1 MQYTITFKLVFL
13 LVLVVMTAPIQ
24 VQAEPAPEI
33 KQAQSL
39 TELLQ
44 QIKQVQ
50 EKQRQ
55 ELRAREQRF
64 LQQQAQQKA
73 RLAQARV
80 EKLQQEKSLQPM
92 VDELQ
97 QMTLEVQQLELRLT
111 EQGQDLR
118 DLQGAFT
125 RIAGE
130 VKGSLQ
136 QSLITAQL
144 PQREAELQRLAE
156 LEVLPEIADLESL
169 WLLLQEEMTRSSEV
183 NRYQGQYTD
192 VNGQIRDVGLVR
204 VGAFTTFAASGF
216 LQYLPETTE
225 LLLPATQPGQRYL
238 STIQDFKQQP
248 GALNTLIIDPTRGA
262 LIRQLGASLSLR
274 ERVEQAGLI
283 GVIILVLGALGFL
296 LSLWRISVLGWVS
309 MKVNAQLKHLETP
322 RQDNPLGRVLIKA
335 GQFKAERD
343 ENYQFKVDETVLS
356 ELPALERGQN
366 FIKLLA
372 AIAPLLGLLGT
383 VTGMILTFQSIS
395 LFGNGDPK
403 LMAGGI
409 SQALMTTVLGLV
421 VAIPLLFSHSFV
433 VSLSRNLVQR
443 LDEQSAGLL
452 AQRLEGES
460 NHADI

>member
-1 MQYTITFKLVFL
+1 MQYTLTSKMVFL
-13 LVLVVMTAPIQ
+13 FVLMLMAVPVQA
-24 VQAEPAPEI
+24 QAEPEPDV

-50 EKQRQ
+50 EKQRE
-55 ELRAREQRF
+55 ELRTREQHF

-73 RLAQARV
+73 RLAKARA
-80 EKLQQEKSLQPM
+80 EKLKQEKSLQPM

-97 QMTLEVQQLELRLT
+97 ALTGEVENLESQLTQR
-111 EQGQDLR
+111 GQDLR

-130 VKGSLQ
+130 VSGSLQ

-144 PQREAELQRLAE
+144 PQREAELQRLAG
-156 LEVLPEIADLESL
+156 LEALPEIADLESL
-169 WLLLQEEMTRSSEV
+169 WLLLQEEMTRSAEV
-183 NRYQGQYTD
+183 ARYQGQYTD
-192 VNGQIRDVGLVR
+192 VNGQIRNADLVR
-204 VGAFTTFAASGF
+204 VGAFTTFAAAGF
-216 LQYLPETTE
+216 LQYLPDSSE
-225 LLLPATQPGQRYL
+225 LLLPATQPGRRYL
-238 STIQDFKQQP
+238 NTIQGFKQQP

-274 ERVEQAGLI
+274 ERIEQAGMI
-283 GVIILVLGALGFL
+283 GVIILVLGALGIL

-322 RQDNPLGRVLIKA
+322 RHDNPLGRILIKA
-335 GQFKAERD
+335 GQFKTERD
-343 ENYQFKVDETVLS
+343 ENYQFKVDEIVLS
-356 ELPALERGQN
+356 ELPSLERGQS

-452 AQRLEGES
+452 AQRLEGETR
-460 NHADI
+460 HVDI